1 MELFREIAQCI
12 LEGQS
17 LLLTAQD
24 VLALWSVID
33 LGVVWLGF
41 RQVGRNSLQNFLL
54 PASLMMVGVVHC
66 I

>member
-33 LGVVWLGF
+33 LGVVWLCF

-54 PASLMMVGVVHC
+54 PA
-66 I
+66 